1 MVDTQEAPHLAGD
14 LPKEPGSISEAQD
27 AFLGLMDSIEKP
39 EEEEKASPSE
49 EVTEDALEE
58 ASDEVEEE
66 VEETED
72 ETLED
77 DESEESDEEEVED
90 ESEETTLYTVTVDGE
105 EHEVTEEELV
115 KGYSRQADYTRKT
128 QQLAEHRKQIDQ
140 AVEQY
145 KGEIAQTQQAR
156 EQYVSAVAQAI
167 ETNYSHLQQF
177 QNVDWERL
185 KTEDREEYLTKRD
198 DYRQAQEQ
206 IQSLQTA
213 QGEAQNQAA
222 AEAEKEHKRTVQ
234 EEHQKMVSIIPQW
247 GEAETRQAIA
257 KTVSEFALT
266 KGYTQEELNQLV
278 DHRSIL
284 VLMQA
289 KAYEDMQKKQNTVR
303 SKKVKNKPKVI
314 RGKAKTE
321 KTSSD
326 SVKRKKQMKRLQQT
340 GRAEDAASLFEDFV
354 EL

>member
-1 MVDTQEAPHLAGD
+1 MVDTQSAPQLAGE
-14 LPKEPGSISEAQD
+14 LPKSPGSISEAQD
-27 AFLGLMDSIEKP
+27 AFIGLMDSFEKP
-39 EEEEKASPSE
+39 EVEEKASPSE
-49 EVTEDALEE
+49 ETTEDVSEE
-58 ASDEVEEE
+58 PSNEVEEE

-72 ETLED
+72 ETTD

-90 ESEETTLYTVTVDGE
+90 DSEETTLYTVTVDGE

-145 KGEIAQTQQAR
+145 KSEIAETQQAR

-177 QNVDWERL
+177 QNIDWEKL

-198 DYRQAQEQ
+198 DYRQAQDQ
-206 IQSLQTA
+206 IQSLQAA

-222 AEAEKEHKRTVQ
+222 AEAQKEHQKTVQ

-247 GEAETRQAIA
+247 AEPETRQAIA

-303 SKKVKNKPKVI
+303 SKKVKNKPKVV
-314 RGKAKTE
+314 RGKAKAD
-321 KTSSD
+321 KKDND
-326 SVKRKKQMKRLQQT
+326 SAKRKKQMKRLQQT
-340 GRAEDAASLFEDFV
+340 GRAEDAVSLFEDFV